1 MHITGPDYT
10 DEDLIAPWDPARTQ
24 KRPNRLRDDPNRD
37 DDRDDDFD
45 DIYVAKEPPAGEA
58 KP

>member
-24 KRPNRLRDDPNRD
+24 RRPNGPRDDPNRD
-37 DDRDDDFD
+37 DDRDDDIEDFYD
-45 DIYVAKEPPAGEA
+45 TKPPAGEA

>member
-1 MHITGPDYT
+1 MRITGPDYT

-24 KRPNRLRDDPNRD
+24 RRPNSLRDDPNRD
-37 DDRDDDFD
+37 NDREYDDYD
-45 DIYVAKEPPAGEA
+45 EPLAEEQ